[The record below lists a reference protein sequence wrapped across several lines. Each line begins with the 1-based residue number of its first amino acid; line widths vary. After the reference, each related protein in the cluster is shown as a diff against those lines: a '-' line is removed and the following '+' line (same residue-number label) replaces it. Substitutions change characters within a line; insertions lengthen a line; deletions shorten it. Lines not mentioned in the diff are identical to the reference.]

1 MTWPLSSPVK
11 LLFCMQRIDTVLPGF
26 IPVSAVLLS
35 FQQFYKVLVM
45 PPAEHCNLLSNHR
58 WQAAGRAHA
67 APPFLSCCTN
77 RSTTC

>member
-11 LLFCMQRIDTVLPGF
+11 LLFCMQKIDTVLPGF
-26 IPVSAVLLS
+26 FQ
-35 FQQFYKVLVM
+35 FQQFYCCYSIWVLVM
-45 PPAEHCNLLSNHR
+45 PPAEHSNHLSNHR
-58 WQAAGRAHA
+58 WQAAGKAHA